1 MWFYTAH
8 HLSATDISQQLCIS
22 ERTVRRYIDMFEQT
36 GEVKPK
42 KQHHGPPKLLGDFEQ
57 LVLLRIIFENTG
69 MYLHEIQAKLLAA
82 FGVTVSVPTLCRTLK
97 FMGCTQQVIQHIAVQ
112 RSDDLRAK
120 FMAEVAVY
128 DPSVLIWVDESR
140 CDRRH

>member
-1 MWFYTAH
+1 M
-8 HLSATDISQQLCIS
+8 
-22 ERTVRRYIDMFEQT
+22 
-36 GEVKPK
+36 
-42 KQHHGPPKLLGDFEQ
+42 GDFEQ
-57 LVLLRIIFENTG
+57 LVLLRIICENTG

-128 DPSVLIWVDESR
+128 DPSVLIWVDESG